1 MIHPVLRLATLLGLG
16 TLGLAG
22 ASATQSPEGFTC
34 GIAADR
40 NGGMLQ
46 VQGALV
52 SPIAVSGEYRFSLRS
67 SGGGGSSSISQ
78 GGAFTAAAGQQTTLG
93 RVTLNADAGYQ
104 VEFTV
109 SAAGKTFDCSQELVR
124 QL

>member
-16 TLGLAG
+16 ALGLAG
-22 ASATQSPEGFTC
+22 ASATPSPEGFAC

-40 NGGMLQ
+40 DGGMLQ
-46 VQGALV
+46 VEGALV
-52 SPIAVSGEYRFSLRS
+52 SPIAINGEYRFSLRS
-67 SGGGGSSSISQ
+67 SGSGGSTNVSQ
-78 GGAFTAAAGQQTTLG
+78 GGPFAAAAGQQTTLG
-93 RVTLNADAGYQ
+93 RVTLNANAAYQ
-104 VEFTV
+104 VEFSV

>member
-1 MIHPVLRLATLLGLG
+1 MIHPVLKLATLLGLG
-16 TLGLAG
+16 ALGLAG
-22 ASATQSPEGFTC
+22 ASATQAPEDFAC

-46 VQGALV
+46 IEGALV
-52 SPIAVSGEYRFSLRS
+52 SPIAVNGEYRFSLRS
-67 SGGGGSSSISQ
+67 SGGGGSTNISQ

-93 RVTLNADAGYQ
+93 RVTLNANAAYQ

-109 SAAGKTFDCSQELVR
+109 SAAGKTFDCSQALVR